1 MMFNTVVF
9 TVGGK
14 VGFLELFTL
23 FKLVPVG
30 PTVLDGVM
38 F

>member
-1 MMFNTVVF
+1 MVFNSVVF
-9 TVGGK
+9 AVGGK
-14 VGFLELFTL
+14 VGFFELFTL